1 MPEKQEPKALKTLE
15 QLGSVSLT
23 TRVGSASGFLS
34 IVAAFRIGQRASS
47 SFLFSRAYC
56 LQHFAGSAKCL
67 AVSARNGFCPVTQ
80 GRAFSRFLP
89 TGPARLGIP
98 PHRRTAPAASCECRR
113 PARSAAIYGPSP
125 RPGASG
131 GTAFAAVPRP
141 PPSTPCR
148 RVWQPSSPGGEGQPH
163 VTKLPLH
170 AAPPPLPLFAHR
182 LDGRARPAESG
193 QRVPVHR
200 RPCPAGVEAAGRRLS
215 CPWAA

>member
-67 AVSARNGFCPVTQ
+67 CDFRKERILPCHTRARIRPLSVYRPGPS
-80 GRAFSRFLP
+80 GYPASSPYSPSRFMQ
-89 TGPARLGIP
+89 
-98 PHRRTAPAASCECRR
+98 CRR

-131 GTAFAAVPRP
+131 GTAFTAVPRP

-148 RVWQPSSPGGEGQPH
+148 RVWQPPSPGGG
-163 VTKLPLH
+163 
-170 AAPPPLPLFAHR
+170 AAPCH
-182 LDGRARPAESG
+182 
-193 QRVPVHR
+193 
-200 RPCPAGVEAAGRRLS
+200 EAASARRAAAVAAFRTS
-215 CPWAA
+215 SPWTRPTG

>member
-1 MPEKQEPKALKTLE
+1 MLRL
-15 QLGSVSLT
+15 
-23 TRVGSASGFLS
+23 SASDRELLPPFCFPGRTACS
-34 IVAAFRIGQRASS
+34 ILPDLQNAF
-47 SFLFSRAYC
+47 
-56 LQHFAGSAKCL
+56 

-80 GRAFSRFLP
+80 GRAFARFLS
-89 TGPARLGIP
+89 TGPALLGIP

-148 RVWQPSSPGGEGQPH
+148 RVWQPPSPGEGQPH

-170 AAPPPLPLFAHR
+170 AAPPPLQLFAHH
-182 LDGRARPAESG
+182 LHGRARPAENG
-193 QRVPVHR
+193 QRVPVHL
-200 RPCPAGVEAAGRRLS
+200 RPRPAGVEAAVLKYLS
-215 CPWAA
+215 LMVALMPGFAAL